1 MDVAVYP
8 NKYKKQPLI
17 EATKTAEVIVMEM
30 ILASLAI
37 VTSLSVFYLP
47 AGDNGSV

>member
-1 MDVAVYP
+1 MDLVVI
-8 NKYKKQPLI
+8 LI
-17 EATKTAEVIVMEM
+17 NIKHLSIEDTKTVEVIVVEM

>member
-1 MDVAVYP
+1 MDLVVILINIKHLSIEDTKAV
-8 NKYKKQPLI
+8 
-17 EATKTAEVIVMEM
+17 EVIVVEM